1 MSSFYT
7 DTSLT
12 SLGYRVN
19 SENSDFFLNL
29 QVDNPKKNDL
39 LIFNGLVWKPINLID
54 LRPVLVLEG
63 GSASSSIPADTLIF
77 DAEGA

>member
-1 MSSFYT
+1 M
-7 DTSLT
+7 
-12 SLGYRVN
+12 
-19 SENSDFFLNL
+19 
-29 QVDNPKKNDL
+29 
-39 LIFNGLVWKPINLID
+39 FNGLVWKPINLID

>member
-12 SLGYRVN
+12 SLGYRVG
-19 SENSDFFLNL
+19 SENSAFFLNL

-39 LIFNGLVWKPINLID
+39 LMFNGLVWKPINLID

-63 GSASSSIPADTLIF
+63 GSAFNGYPADTIIF